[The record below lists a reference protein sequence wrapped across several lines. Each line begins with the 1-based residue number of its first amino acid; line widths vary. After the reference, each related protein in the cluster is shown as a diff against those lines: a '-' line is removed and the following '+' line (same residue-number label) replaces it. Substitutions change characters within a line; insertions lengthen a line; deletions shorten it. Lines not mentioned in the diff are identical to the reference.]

1 MGPQFLHVGFGIFT
15 ANNSLLCFLGHSR
28 SPFDSKRLLA
38 RLLRSTIYSSLI
50 DAIGFRN
57 AFHAN
62 SSPDFRQQLLIKASR
77 MLTSVIEKPRVLRGD
92 FIQQSVA
99 AVPVYGVRKRYFLPR
114 FEHVVGPTRCCCI
127 PDGIRSPFAAI
138 DR

>member
-77 MLTSVIEKPRVLRGD
+77 MLTSVIEKPRVPARRLHSA
-92 FIQQSVA
+92 IS
-99 AVPVYGVRKRYFLPR
+99 
-114 FEHVVGPTRCCCI
+114 
-127 PDGIRSPFAAI
+127 GIRSSLWSQEAI
-138 DR
+138 FSAEI